1 MCIYKTFC
9 TARIEAR
16 IAKAVM
22 YMNIY
27 CIVYFYWFKYMHV
40 YSFIY
45 IQLSARHESRRSFE
59 AAPLSSFSKQITNRG
74 EICSFEEQI
83 AHLKSSFEEQRHFLF
98 FPPLKMQ
105 LEI

>member
-74 EICSFEEQI
+74 EICSFE
-83 AHLKSSFEEQRHFLF
+83 AAPLSFFSPSQNAARDIVH
-98 FPPLKMQ
+98 
-105 LEI
+105 INI